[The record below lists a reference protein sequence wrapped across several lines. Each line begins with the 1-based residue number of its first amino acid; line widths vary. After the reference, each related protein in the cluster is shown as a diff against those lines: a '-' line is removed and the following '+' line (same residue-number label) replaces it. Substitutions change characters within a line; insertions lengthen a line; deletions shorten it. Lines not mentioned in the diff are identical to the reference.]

1 MRGEGVY
8 DADGFRQMSLL
19 FGVSMAF
26 SKNIS
31 CFTPIV
37 KEEFGL
43 AFTASRSVPVDRAS
57 F

>member
-26 SKNIS
+26 SK
-31 CFTPIV
+31 TYHALRP
-37 KEEFGL
+37 L
-43 AFTASRSVPVDRAS
+43 
-57 F
+57 